1 MIDIRAEILNKL
13 KASVTGSN
21 PPVLPEK
28 IRSSVPPTEHFKTM
42 LTSIGGSVVE
52 LQNTEELALFIKDN
66 YDSKSRILSCI
77 GDLNEFETRSP
88 GEGLP
93 HQFDNVNLV
102 ILEAEFAVAEN
113 GAVWV
118 TDQSMTHRVLPFI
131 TQHLLVVVPKTAI
144 VATMHEAYDRIGDAA
159 YEFGIFIAGPSK
171 TADIEQSL
179 VLGAHGP
186 KTMTVILM

>member
-1 MIDIRAEILNKL
+1 MDSRAEILNKL
-13 KASVTGSN
+13 KASVSESK
-21 PPVLPEK
+21 PPVLPGAL
-28 IRSSVPPTEHFKTM
+28 SSVPQIEHFKTM

-52 LQNTEELALFIKDN
+52 LQNTGELTLFIKDN

-77 GDLNEFETRSP
+77 GDLNEFETLFPVGAS
-88 GEGLP
+88 P

-102 ILEAEFAVAEN
+102 VLEAEFAVAEN

-118 TDQSMTHRVLPFI
+118 TDQSMPHRVLPFI
-131 TQHLLVVVPKTAI
+131 TQHLLVVVPKTSI
-144 VATMHEAYDRIGDAA
+144 VATMHDAYDRMGDVA
-159 YEFGIFIAGPSK
+159 YEFGVFIAGPSK